1 MESWQSRK
9 DSMEVSELET
19 FANSLSQ
26 LAEQTDLLA
35 LQNYS
40 QKLMRYVRNF
50 ELIAANELIQNF
62 PEMVKSLRTTLK
74 PDDLRPAL

>member
-1 MESWQSRK
+1 MASWQSRK

-50 ELIAANELIQNF
+50 ELITANELIQNF
-62 PEMVKSLRTTLK
+62 PEMVESLRTTLNQ
-74 PDDLRPAL
+74 DDSRPAL